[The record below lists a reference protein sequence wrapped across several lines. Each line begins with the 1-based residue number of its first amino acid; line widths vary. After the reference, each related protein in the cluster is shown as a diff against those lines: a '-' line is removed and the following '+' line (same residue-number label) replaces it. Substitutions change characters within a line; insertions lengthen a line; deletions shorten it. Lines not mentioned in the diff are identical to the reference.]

1 MKKLI
6 FILISACAAQ
16 LCAQEARV
24 VAVHGHR
31 GSRGT
36 VPENTIPAFEA
47 GLMAGVDVLE
57 LDLGVTKDN
66 VVVISHEPNVTPE
79 RCLDPEGKK
88 LEKPVP
94 LRSLTLA
101 ELKKYDCGTLPHPK
115 FPQQIPVPGERM
127 PTLDEMF
134 AMVEKSGYEAA
145 RRVEFN
151 IETKIFPY
159 DPAATPS
166 PAEFAR
172 LVVDVVKKHGMEAR
186 TIVQS
191 FDYRTLREVKKL
203 EPAIRTSQLTE
214 ANLVDIV
221 PALKSVKADFWSPDF
236 KWTTPEAVKE
246 VQAAGMKVA
255 PWTINTKKEWELA
268 IQAGVDAIITD
279 YPAALIEYLDARK
292 AAKPQ

>member
-1 MKKLI
+1 MKKLL
-6 FILISACAAQ
+6 FLAVSLCAAAQ

-24 VAVHGHR
+24 VQVHGHR

-36 VPENTIPAFEA
+36 VPENTIAAFEA

-57 LDLGVTKDN
+57 MDMGVTKDD

-94 LRSLTLA
+94 IRSLTLA
-101 ELKKYDCGTLPHPK
+101 ELKKYDCGTLLHPK
-115 FPQQIPVPGERM
+115 FPQQIAVPGEKM
-127 PTLDEMF
+127 PTLDEMYT
-134 AMVEKSGYEAA
+134 MVEKSGYEAA
-145 RRVEFN
+145 KKVEFN

-159 DPAATPS
+159 DPAATPP
-166 PAEFAR
+166 PAEFAK
-172 LVVDVVKKHGMEAR
+172 LVVAVVKKHGMEKR

-191 FDYRTLREVKKL
+191 FDYRTLKEIKKL

-214 ANLVDIV
+214 ANLLDIV
-221 PALKSVKADFWSPDF
+221 PSLKSIKADFWSPDF
-236 KWTTPEAVKE
+236 KWTTPELVKE
-246 VQAAGMKVA
+246 VQAAGIKVA

-292 AAKPQ
+292 AKK